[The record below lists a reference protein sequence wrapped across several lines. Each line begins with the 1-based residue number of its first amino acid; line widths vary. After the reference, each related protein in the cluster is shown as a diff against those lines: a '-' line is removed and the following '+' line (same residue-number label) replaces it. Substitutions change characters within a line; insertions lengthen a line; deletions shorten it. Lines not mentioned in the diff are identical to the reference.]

1 MRTKILG
8 AAVALVAFFC
18 GSVYSATEKVLIDFT
33 EFEKNMT
40 QVLDKDKQVHKEEIA
55 KHPELDFAQY
65 GYPTVEFSIDDW
77 KLEMWRIKLNS
88 SANTVKNNLD
98 SYCQKVESKR
108 FGTVMGVRIH
118 FPQWKFL
125 SWALVSPPY
134 DFFAYYDNGSYVN
147 QLTADGENE
156 MPMGVLVNVGQIK
169 YIQAW
174 VYGLNYTHQIALRLK
189 DRDGNIQEYFLGH
202 TQFDG
207 WRQLTWVNPVYAD
220 DIRDRILQRIPLYP
234 LSYPYVKFDSYVV
247 YKPETDNGGD
257 FIIYFKDVKLAFD
270 RAIVRESLDIED
282 EKWWGILAQ
291 KTLDQ
296 KLYELKTIG
305 EQLHLMK
312 QEQMRMSN
320 ETVPGGGAN

>member
-1 MRTKILG
+1 MRTKIFG
-8 AAVALVAFFC
+8 AAVALVVLFTVS
-18 GSVYSATEKVLIDFT
+18 GYSAIDKILIDFT

-40 QVLDKDKQVHKEEIA
+40 QVLDKDKQVHAEEIA

-65 GYPTVEFSIDDW
+65 GYPSVEFTIADW
-77 KLEMWRIKLNS
+77 KLEQWKIRLNS
-88 SANTVKNNLD
+88 SANTVKNNMD
-98 SYCQKVESKR
+98 SYCKTVESKR
-108 FGTVMGVRIH
+108 FGVVLGVRVH
-118 FPQWKFL
+118 FPEWKFL
-125 SWALVSPPY
+125 SWAMVQPPY
-134 DFFAYYDNGSYVN
+134 EFFAYYDNGKYVN
-147 QLTADGENE
+147 QLTDEGENE
-156 MPMGVLVNVGQIK
+156 LPMGVLVNVGQIK

-174 VYGLNYTHQIALRLK
+174 IYGLNYTHQIALRLK
-189 DRDGNIQEYFLGH
+189 DRDGLIQEYFLGH

-257 FIIYFKDVKLAFD
+257 FIIYFKDVKIAFD
-270 RAIVRESLDIED
+270 RAIVRETLDIED
-282 EKWWGILAQ
+282 EKWWGILAE

-312 QEQMRMSN
+312 QEMDRMTN
-320 ETVPGGGAN
+320 QGAPTGGN